1 MTSDDR
7 SRPLTSDDLDA
18 FIAQRGIS
26 AEILHLPVETP
37 TVEDAARAVGTEPGR
52 IVKSLLFLIDGSPA
66 LVIACGSSL
75 VSRRRLA
82 THFAISP
89 KRVKLATPEAA
100 LLASGYA
107 VGALPPFGHREQLP
121 TLIDRRVV
129 AQDQVY
135 AGGGSIR
142 ALLRI
147 GSQELARV
155 TGATVLD
162 LVEENAP
169 EDL

>member
-1 MTSDDR
+1 VTSDDR
-7 SRPLTSDDLDA
+7 SRPLTSDDLAA
-18 FIAQRGIS
+18 FIRRFGIS
-26 AEILHLPVETP
+26 AEILHLPVATP
-37 TVEDAARAVGTEPGR
+37 TVEDAARAVGTEPDR
-52 IVKSLLFLIDGSPA
+52 IVKSLLFLVDGSPA
-66 LVIACGSSL
+66 LVIACGPSL

-82 THFAISP
+82 AHFGVSP
-89 KRVKLATPEAA
+89 KRVKLATPEVA
-100 LLASGYA
+100 LLASGYP

-129 AQDQVY
+129 LQQQVY

-155 TGATVLD
+155 TRATMLD
-162 LVEENAP
+162 LVEENGTVGA
-169 EDL
+169 